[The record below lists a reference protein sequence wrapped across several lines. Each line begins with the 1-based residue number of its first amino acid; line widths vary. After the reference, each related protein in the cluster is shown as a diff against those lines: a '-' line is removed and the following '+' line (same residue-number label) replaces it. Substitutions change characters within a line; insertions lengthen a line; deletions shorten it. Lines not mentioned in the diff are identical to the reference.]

1 MPNATL
7 KIEMVLT
14 TTDGLEKRIG
24 GEFDFGQ
31 DDGAAIDQY
40 WANLKGTA
48 MGSEQ
53 EERASRGKALG
64 KAKPKK

>member
-1 MPNATL
+1 MPNAIL

-31 DDGAAIDQY
+31 DDSAAIDQY

-48 MGSEQ
+48 MGSEE
-53 EERASRGKALG
+53 EERRNRGKALG
-64 KAKPKK
+64 ASKKK